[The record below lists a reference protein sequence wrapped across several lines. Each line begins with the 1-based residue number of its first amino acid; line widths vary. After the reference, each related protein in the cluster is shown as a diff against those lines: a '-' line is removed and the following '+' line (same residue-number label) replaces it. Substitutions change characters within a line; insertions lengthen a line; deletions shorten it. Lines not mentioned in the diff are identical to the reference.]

1 MDFPIEWGMTPF
13 CHSCDPSV
21 IPATERESSGVKEG
35 VLWIPRHAGNDRK
48 RERQK
53 RGMTKTKIAS
63 R

>member
-35 VLWIPRHAGNDRK
+35 VLWIPHHVGNGRK
-48 RERQK
+48 GE
-53 RGMTKTKIAS
+53 
-63 R
+63 